1 MKLPLLIKPQG
12 PTNVLIEDSAGEWFA
27 TLKVDKG
34 DPQGRAEAVR
44 AALEQMAASAKGNEG
59 ETSEKR

>member
-12 PTNVLIEDSAGEWFA
+12 PTNCLIEDSAGEWFC
-27 TLKVDKG
+27 TLKIDKG

-44 AALEQMAASAKGNEG
+44 AALEKSATSAKGAK
-59 ETSEKR
+59 T